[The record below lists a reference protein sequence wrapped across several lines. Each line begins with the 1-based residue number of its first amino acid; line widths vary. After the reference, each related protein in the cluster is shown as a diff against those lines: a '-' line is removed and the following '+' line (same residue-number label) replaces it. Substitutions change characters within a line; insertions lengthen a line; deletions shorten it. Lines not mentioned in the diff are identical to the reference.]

1 MKATLFFSS
10 VIILCMLFSA
20 YIVALEK
27 IEVREPVVAGA
38 FYPSSASELN
48 KMVDGFFANVKK
60 EKFQGKLVALIAPH
74 AGYQY
79 SGQIAAYAFKQLEGM
94 SFDTVVIIGPSHRA
108 RFEGVSVYPKGAYK
122 TPLGIVDVDAAFA
135 AELQK
140 QNKNIRFY
148 PKAHAQEHCIE
159 VEIPFLQKTL
169 SKFKIAPILMWDFSK
184 KNCNMFSD
192 ALVKVLQG
200 KNALLVA
207 SSDMSHYPSY
217 EDACKVDKATIEAVK
232 TLNIDTL
239 RKNDE
244 KQMGMGIRNLHC
256 TLCGR
261 GPVLVVMQVAKK
273 LGADSVAVLKYAN
286 SGDVPIGDKSQV
298 VGYMAIAIKSD
309 ESQR

>member
-1 MKATLFFSS
+1 
-10 VIILCMLFSA
+10 MLFPA
-20 YIVALEK
+20 YIVAKNEA
-27 IEVREPVVAGA
+27 REPVVAGA
-38 FYPSSASELN
+38 FYPASASELN
-48 KMVDGFFANVKK
+48 KMVDGFLANAKK
-60 EKFQGKLVALIAPH
+60 EDFQGKLVGLIAPH

-79 SGQIAAYAFKQLEGM
+79 SGQVAAYAFKQLEGM

-108 RFEGVSVYPKGAYK
+108 MFEGVSVYPKGAYR

-140 QNKNIRFY
+140 QNANIRFY
-148 PKAHAQEHCIE
+148 PRAHAQEHCIE
-159 VEIPFLQKTL
+159 VELPFLQKTL

-184 KNCNMFSD
+184 KNCAMLND
-192 ALVKVLQG
+192 ALVKVLRG

-217 EDACKVDKATIEAVK
+217 GDACKVDETTIEAVK

-244 KQMGMGIRNLHC
+244 KQMGLGIRNLRC
-256 TLCGR
+256 TLCGK

-298 VGYMAIAIKSD
+298 VGYMATVIYRK
-309 ESQR
+309 